1 MSDGTSATRIAA
13 ACRARAAASL
23 TLLAELTALDAP
35 SGDRGLLD
43 AVARLL
49 EDRLTALGA
58 GVRTIPTDAGTHLE
72 ARLGDGDGPPLLL
85 LAHYDTVWGPGTAAA
100 RPFRVREGV
109 ASGPGV
115 FDMRGGIAA
124 ALTALGVLHDLG
136 ELRRPVTVLLTAD
149 EETGS
154 RTSEAEIT
162 RLGRDVRHVL
172 IPEPPLAG
180 GALKTR
186 RKGVITYAIEVRGRA
201 AHAGLDPERGVSA
214 VSELA
219 RIIGALEGAASPAEG
234 TTVNVGR
241 VSGGTRSNV
250 VPAEATADVDVRV
263 ATMAEYERM
272 IGVFDGLRP
281 SLAGAEVGARLLH
294 ARPPM
299 ERTEAIGGAFQR
311 AREIAALAGLE
322 LGEGAAGGASDGNFL
337 APLGAGVL
345 DGLGPDGGGAHALD
359 EHVLTASLE
368 ERVVLIALLVALL

>member
-1 MSDGTSATRIAA
+1 MLATRIAA
-13 ACRARAAASL
+13 ACRARTAAPL
-23 TLLAELTALDAP
+23 ELLAELAALDAP
-35 SGDRGLLD
+35 SGDRELLD
-43 AVARLL
+43 ATALLL
-49 EDRLTALGA
+49 EDRLAALGA
-58 GVRTIPTDAGTHLE
+58 GVRRIATGAGTHLE
-72 ARLGDGDGPPLLL
+72 ARLGGGDGPPLLL

-124 ALTALGVLHDLG
+124 ALTAVGVLRDLG
-136 ELRRPVTVLLTAD
+136 ELHRPVVVLLTAD

-154 RTSEAEIT
+154 RTSEDEIT

-180 GALKTR
+180 GVLKTR
-186 RKGVITYAIEVRGRA
+186 RKGVVTYAIDVRGRA

-219 RIIGALEGAASPAEG
+219 SVIRALEGAASQPEG

-250 VPAEATADVDVRV
+250 VPAEATAEVDVRV
-263 ATMAEYERM
+263 ATMAEYER
-272 IGVFDGLRP
+272 ILGVFDGLRP
-281 SLAGAEVGARLLH
+281 TLAGASINAQLLH

-299 ERTEAIGGAFQR
+299 ERTETIAGAFDR
-311 AREIAALAGLE
+311 AREIAALAGLS

-359 EHVLTASLE
+359 EHVLVSSLE
-368 ERVVLIALLVALL
+368 DRVVLIALLVALL